1 MTRLYIAGGLILAI
15 VLLGATCLVLRAR
28 IAAQD
33 SEIVSLTEQRQMA
46 AADARRWQDAALQ
59 RQAIIDRQALALRR
73 LESDGR
79 AARSLAVANADQA
92 ARKIAAL
99 ETRLSQIK
107 EAAHAKPEDVRPL
120 GPIVRDALRGLRD

>member
-1 MTRLYIAGGLILAI
+1 MIRLYIAGGLVLVI

-46 AADARRWQDAALQ
+46 TADATRWQDAALQ
-59 RQAIIDRQALALRR
+59 RQAIVDRQALALRR
-73 LESDGR
+73 LESDGQ
-79 AARSLAVANADQA
+79 AARSLAVANADQT

-107 EAAHAKPEDVRPL
+107 EAAHAKPEDVRAL